1 MEVAVITGAVGF
13 KLYSYLLFYV
23 CRFSSN
29 VVSLPDKTG
38 TFMKKSILFF
48 SLVTLHTC
56 IWAQVKKPAAPTV
69 KPKPVAAPVAGLKT
83 MSDSV
88 SYSVGVKIA
97 QSLKTQGFDDLN
109 FEMIRKAFNDVKN
122 GAKPFLSEE
131 VINKCLGQFQEQ
143 KNAERV
149 MANKKESIAFLAANG
164 KRQGVVTLP
173 SGLQYEIMRAGNDTV
188 KPTIDSKVRCHYHG
202 TLIDGRIFD
211 SSVDRGAPITFPLR
225 NVIRGWQEGLPLM
238 TVGSKWKFF
247 VPSDLGYGDAGTG
260 GMIGPGAAL
269 IFEVELLG
277 IEN

>member
-1 MEVAVITGAVGF
+1 
-13 KLYSYLLFYV
+13 
-23 CRFSSN
+23 
-29 VVSLPDKTG
+29 
-38 TFMKKSILFF
+38 MKKSLLFF
-48 SLVTLHTC
+48 SLALLPYC
-56 IWAQVKKPAAPTV
+56 LWSQVKKPAAPIV
-69 KPKPVAAPVAGLKT
+69 KPKAAVSVIGLKT

-109 FEMIRKAFNDVKN
+109 FEMIKKAFNDVKN

-131 VINKCLGQFQEQ
+131 TINKCLGQYQEQ

-149 MANKKESIAFLAANG
+149 MANKKECLAFLAANG
-164 KRQGVVTLP
+164 KRPGVVTLP
-173 SGLQYEIMRAGNDTV
+173 SGLQYEVIKAGKDTA

-211 SSVDRGAPITFPLR
+211 SSVDRGEPITFPLR

-247 VPSDLGYGDAGTG
+247 IPSDLGYGDAGTG
-260 GMIGPGAAL
+260 GIIGPGAAL

-277 IEN
+277 IEK

>member
-1 MEVAVITGAVGF
+1 
-13 KLYSYLLFYV
+13 
-23 CRFSSN
+23 
-29 VVSLPDKTG
+29 
-38 TFMKKSILFF
+38 MKKSILFF
-48 SLVTLHTC
+48 SLVTFHTC
-56 IWAQVKKPAAPTV
+56 IGAQVKKPAAPTA

-131 VINKCLGQFQEQ
+131 VINKCLGQYQEQ

-149 MANKKESIAFLAANG
+149 MANKKECLAFLAANG
-164 KRQGVVTLP
+164 KRPGVVTLP
-173 SGLQYEIMRAGNDTV
+173 SGLQYEVMRAGKETT

-211 SSVDRGAPITFPLR
+211 SSVDRGEPITFPLR

-247 VPSDLGYGDAGTG
+247 IPSDLGYGDAGSG